1 MTAPMF
7 PLMLNLVG
15 RSVFVVGEGDEAA
28 ARAKDLAA
36 HGADPVVLFRPDAAV
51 EEPPGP
57 SQTGLSQA
65 GPSHAGPS
73 QARWPTPDDFARYAP
88 SLVFATT
95 LPDDVRDLV
104 IALARRG
111 GALVH
116 IQDRIEYCDFHL
128 PARLRRGRLL
138 VTVSTDGAVAGLSR
152 LLRDHLGSHVFSEA
166 WAERL
171 EEIAGCRSLWKTQ
184 GLRAGALFAKIA
196 GLVESRGWL
205 GR

>member
-15 RSVFVVGEGDEAA
+15 RPVFVVGEGDEAA

-36 HGADPVVLFRPDAAV
+36 HGADPVALFRPDAV
-51 EEPPGP
+51 VGE
-57 SQTGLSQA
+57 LS
-65 GPSHAGPS
+65 GPS
-73 QARWPTPDDFARYAP
+73 QARWPTPDDFSRYAP

-152 LLRDHLGSHVFSEA
+152 LLRDHLGRHVFSED
-166 WAERL
+166 WASRL
-171 EEIAGCRSLWKTQ
+171 EEIAGCRSLWKAQ

-196 GLVESRGWL
+196 GLVEYRGWL

>member
-15 RSVFVVGEGDEAA
+15 RPVFVVGEGDEAA
-28 ARAKDLAA
+28 ARAKDIAA
-36 HGADPVVLFRPDAAV
+36 HGADPVVLFRPDAV
-51 EEPPGP
+51 VGELSGP
-57 SQTGLSQA
+57 SQ
-65 GPSHAGPS
+65 AGPS

-166 WAERL
+166 WAAQL
-171 EEIAGCRSLWKTQ
+171 EEVAACRSLWKTQ

-196 GLVESRGWL
+196 GLIESRGWL